1 MKKIIFF
8 LLLSLGLNAQFNYQ
22 AIVKD
27 NNGVILTNN
36 QIKIKFSASYESSSV
51 SPVFIEEH
59 TLTTPADGVINISIG
74 EGTTID
80 GSFSNIDWSQGVYIK
95 EELDSGNGYQD
106 MGTSRILSV
115 PIAEYAKRTSLS
127 SSTFL
132 DEKLNLSLG
141 TKVPMS

>member
-1 MKKIIFF
+1 MKKIILF
-8 LLLSLGLNAQFNYQ
+8 LLLSVGLNAQFNYQ

-36 QIKIKFSASYESSSV
+36 EVKIKFSVSYESSSV

-80 GSFSNIDWSQGVYIK
+80 GSFSNIDWSQGVHIK
-95 EELDSGNGYQD
+95 
-106 MGTSRILSV
+106 
-115 PIAEYAKRTSLS
+115 
-127 SSTFL
+127 
-132 DEKLNLSLG
+132 
-141 TKVPMS
+141 